1 MIDHLS
7 LGVGDLA
14 RSRAFYDTVLAPLGF
29 QRVFDF
35 DNGSGYG
42 RPEPQPLKEQ
52 ALAFWII
59 QHRTVTAN
67 LGLHICFAAPS
78 REAVDAFHA
87 AALANGGIDNGKPG
101 LRPQYHADYYAAFVF
116 DPDGHK
122 IEAVR
127 HAPE

>member
-14 RSRAFYDTVLAPLGF
+14 RSRAFYDGVLAPLGY
-29 QRVFDF
+29 QRVYDF

-42 RPEPQPLKEQ
+42 RPGQTQGQ

-59 QHRTVTAN
+59 QHRGVTAN

-87 AALANGGIDNGKPG
+87 AALAGGGIDNGKPG
-101 LRPQYHADYYAAFVF
+101 LRPQYHPTYYAAFVF